1 MRNIFSIILF
11 VLLFNPKEI
20 KAFFKG
26 IDNKLWY
33 KRAAEVWEEALPMG
47 NAKTGAMIFGHYK
60 HERLQLNNNTL
71 WSGYPQSGNNPKGKN
86 ALPLVRQAVLEG
98 EYDKAKDIWRNNLQ
112 GSYSARYLPMADLFI
127 NFNYKGLHVKSYK
140 RELDLNHAIHQ
151 VSYQVGN
158 VIYNRETFI
167 SYPDKALVMKITA
180 SKPHAINFTTRLT
193 SKLRFKTATLT
204 NDYLVLKGKA
214 PKHVAHRAS
223 EPQQIVYDEQ
233 EGMTFEVHL
242 KIKVED
248 GVTVSNDDEITVNNA
263 TSVFIYLTDATSY
276 NGFNKSPVLEG
287 KNPEIEAV
295 SDLNKIIAKSYEEIK
310 NRHLNDYKS
319 LFDRVQFKLPV
330 NHKLS
335 KLPTDERL
343 KRQGIKGNDQG
354 LQALYF
360 NYGRYLMISG
370 SRPGSV
376 PTNLQGIWNNLVQP
390 PWGSNYT
397 TNINTQMNYWPAE
410 NTNLS
415 ELHQPLFDFM
425 EFWAI
430 NGRETIKTNYGI
442 EEGWTLHHNSD
453 IWAKTSPSG
462 GYDWDPISDPSWSA
476 WVMGSPWFSTHLHE
490 HFLYTG
496 DYKFLEQKA
505 YPLMKGAALFLL
517 NWLQKDEKGNFV
529 TNPSTSPENLFKI
542 NGKSYAIS
550 MASTMDM
557 AISKEFFLAFI
568 KTSELLQIDEELRNR
583 VKNAYQKLYP
593 YQIGQFGQLQEWFTD
608 WDDYKDTHRHVSHLF
623 GLFPGTHITPK
634 NTPDLAAASQKS
646 LVLRGDVSTGWS
658 MAWKINWWSRLQ
670 DGNQALRVLKSG
682 LTYIDPLKYYNKEI
696 GSASFKSGLPFNA
709 GGTYPNLLDAHPP
722 FQIDGNYGATAGIV
736 EMLMQSHTDAI
747 ELLPALPEEWRE
759 GEIKGI
765 KARGNFTIDM
775 KWNAGSLNEALILS
789 NIGGNCR
796 VQTST
801 PVKVVG
807 YIFKTAEGKNNNPLF
822 NSPINMK
829 YENHSKEVIVP
840 VKQHVGYTI
849 DFMTEAGKT
858 YKIVPVND

>member
-1 MRNIFSIILF
+1 MKYSIIIS
-11 VLLFNPKEI
+11 LLFFLSSYLTHQ
-20 KAFFKG
+20 AFGDEKY
-26 IDNKLWY
+26 NKLWY
-33 KRAAEVWEEALPMG
+33 KNPAKVWEEALPLG
-47 NAKTGAMIFGHYK
+47 NAKTGAMVFGHYQ
-60 HERLQLNNNTL
+60 HERVQLNNNTL

-86 ALPLVRQAVLEG
+86 ALPLLRQAVLEG
-98 EYDKAKDIWRNNLQ
+98 EYNKAKDIWRNNLQ
-112 GSYSARYLPMADLFI
+112 GSYSARYLPMADLFLD
-127 NFNYKGLHVKSYK
+127 FNYKGLFVKSYK
-140 RELDLNHAIHQ
+140 RELDLNHAVHK
-151 VSYQVGN
+151 VSYQVGS

-193 SKLRFKTATLT
+193 SKLRFKTSALN

-214 PKHVAHRAS
+214 PIHVAHRTS

-233 EGMTFEVHL
+233 EGMTFEVHV
-242 KIKVED
+242 KMKVED
-248 GVTVSNDDEITVNNA
+248 GETKSNYDEITVNNA
-263 TSVFIYLTDATSY
+263 TSVFIYLTNATSY
-276 NGFNKSPVLEG
+276 NGFNKSPGLEG

-295 SDLNKIIAKSYEEIK
+295 SNLNKVLAKSYEKIK
-310 NRHLNDYKS
+310 NNHLNDYKS
-319 LFDRVQFKLPV
+319 LFDRVQFKLPFD
-330 NHKLS
+330 HKLN

-343 KRQGIKGNDQG
+343 KRQGTKGNDQG
-354 LQALYF
+354 LQVLYF

-430 NGRETIKTNYGI
+430 NGKETIKTNYGI

-476 WVMGSPWFSTHLHE
+476 WVMGSPWFSTHLYE
-490 HFLYTG
+490 HYLYTG
-496 DYKFLEQKA
+496 DYNFLKQKA

-517 NWLQKDEKGNFV
+517 NWLQEDGIGNLV

-542 NGKSYAIS
+542 EGKSYSIS

-568 KTSELLQIDEELRNR
+568 RTSETLQIDEALRNR

-593 YQIGQFGQLQEWFTD
+593 YQIGQFGQLQEWFQD
-608 WDDYKDTHRHVSHLF
+608 WDDYYDTHRHISHLF
-623 GLFPGTHITPK
+623 GLFPGTHITLK
-634 NTPDLAAASQKS
+634 STPELAAASKKS
-646 LVLRGDVSTGWS
+646 LMLRGDVSTGWS
-658 MAWKINWWSRLQ
+658 MAWKINWWSRLH

-682 LTYIDPLKYYNKEI
+682 ITYINPRKYYNKEI

-747 ELLPALPEEWRE
+747 ELLPALPQEWAV

-775 KWNAGSLNEALILS
+775 KWNAGKLIEAIVLS

-796 VQTST
+796 INTNI
-801 PVKVVG
+801 PVKVVNHNYQNSYG
-807 YIFKTAEGKNNNPLF
+807 ENVNPLF
-822 NSPINMK
+822 NKISKMNYK
-829 YENHSKEVIVP
+829 DNSKEALAL
-840 VKQHVGYTI
+840 VKNKEGYTI
-849 DFMTEAGKT
+849 DFKTEAGKV
-858 YKIVPVND
+858 YKILPLND